1 VNCGAIPASL
11 IASELFGHEKGAFT
25 GATHRRIG
33 RFEAAHGGTL
43 FLDEVGD
50 LPPDIQIALLRVLQ
64 EREIERVGGDKPIP
78 VDVRVLAA
86 THRDLEKLVREGT
99 FRRDLFY
106 RLNVVP
112 ITVPPL
118 RERAA
123 DIPVL
128 VEYFM
133 ARFARRVGKKFATI
147 EKKNLQVLQAYD
159 WPGNVRELQ
168 NVIERTVILSD
179 SDTFAVD
186 EAWLKRGPSE
196 IPQASVALNGV
207 LLAQEKEAIEA
218 ALTQS
223 HGRVSGPTGAAAR
236 LGVPTTT
243 LDSKI
248 KRLGIDKYRFK
259 SLVS

>member
-1 VNCGAIPASL
+1 VS
-11 IASELFGHEKGAFT
+11 
-25 GATHRRIG
+25 
-33 RFEAAHGGTL
+33 
-43 FLDEVGD
+43 
-50 LPPDIQIALLRVLQ
+50 
-64 EREIERVGGDKPIP
+64 
-78 VDVRVLAA
+78 
-86 THRDLEKLVREGT
+86 EGT

-128 VEYFM
+128 VEYFI
-133 ARFARRVGKKFATI
+133 ARFGKKVGKKFRRI
-147 EKKNLQVLQAYD
+147 DKKSLEVLQTYE

-186 EAWLKRGPSE
+186 EAWLKREPAA
-196 IPQASVALNGV
+196 IPRASMALSGV

-218 ALTQS
+218 ALAQS
-223 HGRVSGPTGAAAR
+223 HGRVSGPTGAAAK

-259 SLVS
+259 SQMSQLPRT